1 MDVSICFCQAS
12 WCTVSQLQLFIYY
25 DTCTYSYI
33 MHYISLTY
41 TFLSNNASDY
51 FNHVFPKVSTA
62 DIEAF
67 EVKYKCSD
75 EEEEDVLKYYKQFKG
90 DLTKMLECVMLS
102 SDVDKARWVKD
113 YIEPAIE
120 RGDVEDYTSKVQKT
134 MGSAPAKK
142 VKSKGRGKRKIEE
155 EVIDDKE
162 SGSSESDTPMAEV
175 VEEEVEDEE
184 EKKEEDSKPASNKAT
199 TKKVSKPT
207 KKKKTASTSSED
219 ALIAQIRGNRQS
231 GFDSMMAGLE
241 DRYGGGGK
249 KNKKGS
255 KKKTMAGDDIDDEE
269 FAKIQAE
276 MMKNKGT

>member
-1 MDVSICFCQAS
+1 
-12 WCTVSQLQLFIYY
+12 
-25 DTCTYSYI
+25 
-33 MHYISLTY
+33 MHRLIVKTHIPL
-41 TFLSNNASDY
+41 LCNNTSDY

-67 EVKYKCSD
+67 EVRYKCSD
-75 EEEEDVLKYYKQFKG
+75 EEEEDVLKYYTQFKG

-120 RGDVEDYTSKVQKT
+120 RGDVEDYTSKLQKT

-155 EVIDDKE
+155 EEVIDEE

-175 VEEEVEDEE
+175 VEEE
-184 EKKEEDSKPASNKAT
+184 EDSKPSSSNKST
-199 TKKVSKPT
+199 TKKAAKKKSSSAKVSKPA
-207 KKKKTASTSSED
+207 KKKKTDSTSSED

-241 DRYGGGGK
+241 DRYGGGKK
-249 KNKKGS
+249 KNKKGG
-255 KKKTMAGDDIDDEE
+255 KKKAEGDIDDDE
-269 FAKIQAE
+269 FARIQAE
-276 MMKNKGT
+276 IMKNKGT

>member
-1 MDVSICFCQAS
+1 VHAPSYIK
-12 WCTVSQLQLFIYY
+12 
-25 DTCTYSYI
+25 YSYI
-33 MHYISLTY
+33 LLFQY
-41 TFLSNNASDY
+41 TSDY

-75 EEEEDVLKYYKQFKG
+75 EEEEDVLKYYTQFKG

-120 RGDVEDYTSKVQKT
+120 RGDVDDYTSKLQKT

-155 EVIDDKE
+155 EVIEEEE

-175 VEEEVEDEE
+175 VEEE
-184 EKKEEDSKPASNKAT
+184 EDSRPSSSKSTRKAAPAKKKSSSA
-199 TKKVSKPT
+199 KVSKPT

-219 ALIAQIRGNRQS
+219 ALIAQIRGNRS

-249 KNKKGS
+249 NKNKKGG
-255 KKKTMAGDDIDDEE
+255 KKKADDDEE
-269 FAKIQAE
+269 FAKIQAKI
-276 MMKNKGT
+276 MKNKGA

>member
-1 MDVSICFCQAS
+1 MHRLFAIGCIM
-12 WCTVSQLQLFIYY
+12 TVYSQI
-25 DTCTYSYI
+25 
-33 MHYISLTY
+33 ISTVY
-41 TFLSNNASDY
+41 TSDY

-75 EEEEDVLKYYKQFKG
+75 EEEEDVLKYYTQFKG

-102 SDVDKARWVKD
+102 ADVDKARWVKD

-120 RGDVEDYTSKVQKT
+120 RGDVEDYTSKLQKT

-155 EVIDDKE
+155 EVIVEE

-175 VEEEVEDEE
+175 VDE
-184 EKKEEDSKPASNKAT
+184 EEDSKPSSNKFT
-199 TKKVSKPT
+199 TKKAAPAKKKSSSAAMASKPT

-219 ALIAQIRGNRQS
+219 ALIAQIRGNSQA

-241 DRYGGGGK
+241 DRYGGGM
-249 KNKKGS
+249 KNKKGV
-255 KKKTMAGDDIDDEE
+255 KKKAADVDDEE
-269 FAKIQAE
+269 FAKIQAKI
-276 MMKNKGT
+276 MKNKGT

>member
-1 MDVSICFCQAS
+1 
-12 WCTVSQLQLFIYY
+12 
-25 DTCTYSYI
+25 
-33 MHYISLTY
+33 
-41 TFLSNNASDY
+41 
-51 FNHVFPKVSTA
+51 
-62 DIEAF
+62 
-67 EVKYKCSD
+67 
-75 EEEEDVLKYYKQFKG
+75 
-90 DLTKMLECVMLS
+90 MLS

-120 RGDVEDYTSKVQKT
+120 RGDVEDYTSKLQKT

-142 VKSKGRGKRKIEE
+142 VKSKGKRKIEE
-155 EVIDDKE
+155 EEVIDEEK

-175 VEEEVEDEE
+175 VDEEVDE
-184 EKKEEDSKPASNKAT
+184 EKKEEDSKPSSNKAT

-249 KNKKGS
+249 KKNKKGG
-255 KKKTMAGDDIDDEE
+255 KKKAADDIGDEE
-269 FAKIQAE
+269 FAKIQAKI
-276 MMKNKGT
+276 MKNKGT

>member
-1 MDVSICFCQAS
+1 VHAP
-12 WCTVSQLQLFIYY
+12 
-25 DTCTYSYI
+25 SYI
-33 MHYISLTY
+33 KYSHILLFQY
-41 TFLSNNASDY
+41 TSDY

-75 EEEEDVLKYYKQFKG
+75 EEEEDVLKYYTQFKG

-120 RGDVEDYTSKVQKT
+120 RGDVDDYTSKLQKT

-155 EVIDDKE
+155 EEVIDEE

-175 VEEEVEDEE
+175 VEDEVEEE
-184 EKKEEDSKPASNKAT
+184 NMEEDSKLSPSNKST
-199 TKKVSKPT
+199 TKKAAKKKSSSAKVSKPT

-241 DRYGGGGK
+241 DRYGGGKKKKKGGK
-249 KNKKGS
+249 K
-255 KKKTMAGDDIDDEE
+255 ADDVDDEE
-269 FAKIQAE
+269 FAKIQAKI
-276 MMKNKGT
+276 MKNKGT